1 MGVRKSLYSLIW
13 VNLAAN
19 HRYNGLVTFEDI
31 TEFKRR
37 FRSEGLSFLTNTL
50 PTLGK
55 ALDRYHADKVWV
67 CPSGFSTTTIE
78 IPSVTLAYLAIEG
91 GGVSDWGLAPGCRFV
106 TRYVDLSTSFEVPV
120 FLSGCLKRCLLGEPA
135 AVDCLRQLTLMFYKL
150 EIDYDAELVDSFLSA
165 FVNTDEALPTAIA
178 TTDKYIVE
186 ARRQIAKVLC
196 NTNPFAIR
204 PRHGSGATACHT
216 PNWDKWHSFRYFE
229 KLDQVFP
236 YSDHFYFSPTH
247 LADEL
252 AKLEVAN
259 SDVHPRA
266 RVCLV
271 PKDARGPRVISCE
284 PAELMYIQQGLMKLL
299 FETLESHEL
308 TRSMI
313 NFTDQ
318 TINRGLACSSS
329 INNELATLDLSEA
342 SDRVSLALVRA
353 LFPNNWV
360 IALEACRS
368 EETELPSGQIVKLN
382 KFAPMGSA
390 CCFPVEALTFWALAT
405 AAIIIDHGI
414 RYPVVYVYGDDIIVD
429 SKYAATV
436 IRALESQ
443 SLLVNR
449 SKSYIDGPFR
459 ESCGGDFYKG
469 IEVTPIRLRKLIGSG
484 HASLNTD
491 ADFAMNLIEKF
502 GYESVHNIIFLIENE
517 RGLPFPRSSV
527 PLPGTLLVGKSAMN
541 DIFFQSRWNPALQR
555 IEYRV
560 PQVSASKLIRRE
572 AGWSELLRRE
582 LTRGA
587 SVEIAEYE
595 NQLRVIELQLNP
607 GEYVDAHSIRT
618 RWAWRWLG

>member
-1 MGVRKSLYSLIW
+1 
-13 VNLAAN
+13 
-19 HRYNGLVTFEDI
+19 
-31 TEFKRR
+31 
-37 FRSEGLSFLTNTL
+37 
-50 PTLGK
+50 
-55 ALDRYHADKVWV
+55 
-67 CPSGFSTTTIE
+67 
-78 IPSVTLAYLAIEG
+78 
-91 GGVSDWGLAPGCRFV
+91 
-106 TRYVDLSTSFEVPV
+106 
-120 FLSGCLKRCLLGEPA
+120 
-135 AVDCLRQLTLMFYKL
+135 MFYKL

-165 FVNTDEALPTAIA
+165 FVNTDKALPTAIA

-186 ARRQIAKVLC
+186 AKRQIARVLC

-236 YSDHFYFSPTH
+236 YSDHFFYSPTH
-247 LADEL
+247 LVDEL
-252 AKLEVAN
+252 EKMEMAN

-284 PAELMYIQQGLMKLL
+284 PAELMYIQQGLMRLL

-318 TINRGLACSSS
+318 TINRALACSSS

-353 LFPNNWV
+353 LFPSNWV

-390 CCFPVEALTFWALAT
+390 CCFPVEALTFWALAS
-405 AAIIIDHGI
+405 AAISIDHGV

-443 SLLVNR
+443 NLLVNR

-459 ESCGGDFYKG
+459 ESCGGDFFKG
-469 IEVTPIRLRKLIGSG
+469 TEVTPVRLRKFIGSG
-484 HASLNTD
+484 HASLVTD

-527 PLPGTLLVGKSAMN
+527 PLPGTLLVGTSAMN
-541 DIFFQSRWNPALQR
+541 DIFFQKRWKSELQR
-555 IEYRV
+555 WEYRV
-560 PQVSASKLIRRE
+560 PQVSASRIIRRE

-582 LTRGA
+582 LTSGA
-587 SVEIAEYE
+587 SGETAGYE
-595 NQLRVIELQLNP
+595 NQIRVIEQGLKP

-618 RWAWRWLG
+618 KWAWRWLG

>member
-1 MGVRKSLYSLIW
+1 
-13 VNLAAN
+13 
-19 HRYNGLVTFEDI
+19 
-31 TEFKRR
+31 
-37 FRSEGLSFLTNTL
+37 
-50 PTLGK
+50 
-55 ALDRYHADKVWV
+55 
-67 CPSGFSTTTIE
+67 
-78 IPSVTLAYLAIEG
+78 
-91 GGVSDWGLAPGCRFV
+91 
-106 TRYVDLSTSFEVPV
+106 
-120 FLSGCLKRCLLGEPA
+120 
-135 AVDCLRQLTLMFYKL
+135 MFYKL

-165 FVNTDEALPTAIA
+165 FVNTDKSLPTAIA

-186 ARRQIAKVLC
+186 AKRQIGKVLC
-196 NTNPFAIR
+196 NTNPYSIR

-216 PNWDKWHSFRYFE
+216 PNWEKWYSFRYFE

-236 YSDHFYFSPTH
+236 YSDHFFFSPTH
-247 LADEL
+247 LVDEL
-252 AKLEVAN
+252 EKLEMAN

-284 PAELMYIQQGLMKLL
+284 PREFMYIQQGLMRLL
-299 FETLESHEL
+299 FETLESHDM

-318 TINRGLACSSS
+318 TINRALACSSS
-329 INNELATLDLSEA
+329 INNEQATLDLSEA

-353 LFPNNWV
+353 IFPNNWV
-360 IALEACRS
+360 DCLEACRS
-368 EETELPSGQIVKLN
+368 EETELPSGQVVKLR

-405 AAIIIDHGI
+405 AAIKIEHGI
-414 RYPVVYVYGDDIIVD
+414 SNPVVYVYGDDIIVD

-443 SLLVNR
+443 NLLVNR

-491 ADFAMNLIEKF
+491 ADFATNLVEKF
-502 GYESVHNIIFLIENE
+502 GYESVHQIISLIENE
-517 RGLPFPRSSV
+517 RGLPFPRTSV
-527 PLPGTLLVGKSAMN
+527 PLPGTLQVGPSAMN
-541 DIFFQSRWNPALQR
+541 DVFFQARWNSTLQR
-555 IEYRV
+555 REYRV

-572 AGWSELLRRE
+572 AGWSELLKKE

-587 SVEIAEYE
+587 SVETAGYE
-595 NQLRVIELQLNP
+595 NELRSFEALLDP

-618 RWAWRWLG
+618 TWAWRWLG